1 MTFSI
6 VACDLD
12 TPSGPEWGVA
22 VSSYFLAVGTIV
34 PWAREGVGA
43 IATQAM
49 ANVSYGPE
57 GLAQMSDGG
66 GADQVL
72 RSLTGADPDRAHRQ
86 VGAVD
91 ASGNS
96 AAFTGEE
103 CLPWAGSRTGAGY
116 SCQGNLLTGGD
127 VVDAMAEAFERESGE
142 LGERL
147 VLALEA
153 ADSVGGD
160 ARGKQSS
167 ALVVV
172 REGAGYLGGGDRA
185 VDLRVDD
192 HPEPVAELR
201 RLFDLHGF
209 YFPRPEHLDFVAI
222 DDAVAGE
229 LRDLLRDSGY
239 DPGTGQ
245 GYDEDLHKVLFNYV
259 GTENLEQRWSEGPE
273 IERRVLD
280 HLKNR
285 LRPGS

>member
-1 MTFSI
+1 
-6 VACDLD
+6 
-12 TPSGPEWGVA
+12 
-22 VSSYFLAVGTIV
+22 
-34 PWAREGVGA
+34 
-43 IATQAM
+43 M
-49 ANVSYGPE
+49 ANAAYGPE

-72 RSLTGADPDRAHRQ
+72 RSLTGADADRAHRQ

-91 ASGNS
+91 ARGNA
-96 AAFTGEE
+96 AAFTGDQ
-103 CLPWAGSRTGAGY
+103 CMPWAGSRTGAGY

-127 VVDAMAEAFERESGE
+127 VIDAMAEAFEGSRGE
-142 LGERL
+142 LAERL

-160 ARGKQSS
+160 ARGKQAA
-167 ALVVV
+167 ALVVA

-201 RLFDLHGF
+201 RLFGLYGF
-209 YFPRPEHLDFVAI
+209 YFPRPEDLEFVAI
-222 DDAVAGE
+222 DDALAGE
-229 LRDLLRDSGY
+229 IRDLLRGSGY
-239 DPGTGQ
+239 DPGTGE
-245 GYDEDLHKVLFNYV
+245 GYDEALKRALFNYV
-259 GTENLEQRWSEGPE
+259 GTENLEQRWSEGVE

-285 LRPGS
+285 LRLGG

>member
-34 PWAREGVGA
+34 PWARAGVGA

-103 CLPWAGSRTGAGY
+103 CIPWAGSRTGAGY

-127 VVDAMAEAFERESGE
+127 VVDAMAEAFERGSGE

-147 VLALEA
+147 VLALAA

-201 RLFDLHGF
+201 RLSDLHGF
-209 YFPRPEHLDFVAI
+209 YFPRPEQLDFVAI

-229 LRDLLRDSGY
+229 LRDLLRDGGY
-239 DPGTGQ
+239 DPGTGR
-245 GYDEDLHKVLFNYV
+245 GYDEELKKALFDYV
-259 GTENLEQRWSEGPE
+259 GTENLEQRWREGAE

>member
-34 PWAREGVGA
+34 PWARAGVGA
-43 IATQAM
+43 VATQAM
-49 ANVSYGPE
+49 ANAAYGPE
-57 GLAQMSDGG
+57 GLAQLADGG
-66 GADQVL
+66 DADQVL

-91 ASGNS
+91 SRGNA
-96 AAFTGEE
+96 AAFTGEQ
-103 CLPWAGSRTGAGY
+103 CMPWAGSRTGAGY

-127 VVDAMAEAFERESGE
+127 VVDAMAEAFEGEPGE
-142 LGERL
+142 LAERL

-160 ARGKQSS
+160 ARGKQSA

-201 RLFDLHGF
+201 RLFGLHGF
-209 YFPRPEHLDFVAI
+209 YFPRPEDLQFIAI
-222 DDAVAGE
+222 DDARSGE
-229 LRDLLRDSGY
+229 IRDLLRDSGY
-239 DPGTGQ
+239 DPGTGE
-245 GYDEDLHKVLFNYV
+245 GYDEGLRKALFNYV
-259 GTENLEQRWSEGPE
+259 GTENLEQRWSEGAE

-280 HLKNR
+280 HLR
-285 LRPGS
+285 RSPSD